1 MGDYYDN
8 CDDDDSIND
17 GYSDDDESTSLDC
30 LVILNFPK
38 QESVISST
46 G

>member
-1 MGDYYDN
+1 VDDYYDN
-8 CDDDDSIND
+8 CVGDDNIND

-30 LVILNFPK
+30 LVILNFLK
-38 QESVISST
+38 QESLISSS